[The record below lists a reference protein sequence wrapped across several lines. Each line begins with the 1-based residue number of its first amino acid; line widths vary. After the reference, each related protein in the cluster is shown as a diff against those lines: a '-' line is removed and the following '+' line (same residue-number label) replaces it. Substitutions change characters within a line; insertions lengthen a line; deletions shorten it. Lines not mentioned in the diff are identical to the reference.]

1 MEHEVEIQ
9 KLKERLDTI
18 ESLLQHKPKSSNALK
33 FVIGFIIVFILLLI
47 TIGVIQ
53 FIAAS
58 SS

>member
-18 ESLLQHKPKSSNALK
+18 ESLLQQKPKSSNALK
-33 FVIGFIIVFILLLI
+33 FVVGFIIVFILLLI